1 MCGTDRKRIY
11 GYFTA
16 KAMSQTRDFE
26 LLKKIVELVHSI
38 DIKICIEGVE
48 KEEWYQK
55 LKEIHADYLQGYLF
69 GRPCDK
75 NQFLNQFICK
85 GIN

>member
-1 MCGTDRKRIY
+1 MNPNYVKLDNN
-11 GYFTA
+11 FTA

-69 GRPCDK
+69 GKPCGK
-75 NQFLNQFICK
+75 KEFYEQFVK
-85 GIN
+85 SDGK

>member
-1 MCGTDRKRIY
+1 MNPNYVKLDNN
-11 GYFTA
+11 FTA

>member
-1 MCGTDRKRIY
+1 MDFWFLWIGRVVCIGCG
-11 GYFTA
+11 
-16 KAMSQTRDFE
+16 
-26 LLKKIVELVHSI
+26 LLAVGFFIGFCLN
-38 DIKICIEGVE
+38 
-48 KEEWYQK
+48 YLFQK